1 MLLAA
6 LIFLGVLLLLASIL
20 LVSDNLLNIEAQK
33 EGIDTNIN
41 NVGVF
46 PRMSELFGKRNAPM
60 LKNAT
65 FHSLKKGFDI
75 KLQGE
80 ATGPVQEIQV
90 NRYAVKPTDFRG
102 IAPIPKV
109 EVEVGDEV
117 KAGDVLFYDKKSPDI
132 KYVSPVSGEVVEIRR
147 GAKRSISHVIVL
159 ADKEQSYKQF
169 NPPGQEASSEE
180 LIEFLIGTG
189 VWPHINQRPFDIVP
203 DPKVVPEN
211 IFISSFNTAPMAVN
225 TNLMVEGNGTFFQK
239 GLDTL
244 CKLTSGKVYLGL
256 DGRKTKT
263 PHPVFANAENVEKHY
278 FDGKHP
284 SGNVGV
290 QIHHTNPIKK
300 NTSVWTLDVETVIAL
315 GKLMEKGI
323 YDFRRMVA
331 LTGTQFK
338 ENHIYNSFEGSSIVE
353 LTEGKLIHDKSSTRL
368 VSGNI
373 LSGKHISVDDFMSKG
388 HNQLTSIKEGDYNEL
403 FGWLLPIKPRPSL
416 SKTFPSF
423 LMGNYKFDS

>member
-1 MLLAA
+1 
-6 LIFLGVLLLLASIL
+6 
-20 LVSDNLLNIEAQK
+20 
-33 EGIDTNIN
+33 
-41 NVGVF
+41 
-46 PRMSELFGKRNAPM
+46 
-60 LKNAT
+60 
-65 FHSLKKGFDI
+65 
-75 KLQGE
+75 
-80 ATGPVQEIQV
+80 
-90 NRYAVKPTDFRG
+90 
-102 IAPIPKV
+102 
-109 EVEVGDEV
+109 
-117 KAGDVLFYDKKSPDI
+117 
-132 KYVSPVSGEVVEIRR
+132 
-147 GAKRSISHVIVL
+147 
-159 ADKEQSYKQF
+159 
-169 NPPGQEASSEE
+169 PGQEASSEE

-423 LMGNYKFDS
+423 LMGNYKFEADTNTHGERRAFVVTGQYEKVLPMDILPQHLMKSIMVGDIERMEGLGINELTEEDVALCEFTCTSKMPLQKILREGLDMMREQA